1 MPDSRQPELTLE
13 APFPAR
19 WPEWAEEARLDD
31 EPAASAYEATPPS
44 CRAALKTGL
53 ALAHMH
59 FGQSPGCLHEGRH
72 DSHLGFWRHA
82 ASFPAPWAML
92 AFTPQYAA
100 AARLTA
106 ACAPALLA
114 GVPLVGA
121 ACVGGAPTSAA
132 LVSLEL
138 SGVEDIFLLNE
149 TGLCTLLEE
158 SQPGPGRLVL
168 LHRGELDNVARAAR
182 ALGLPCYEE
191 RRAPALILPEP
202 DAFDLD
208 ILSFAQADALEQA
221 LENSRPT
228 LPAAVYLRPE
238 AARGH
243 CKARSHDSFP
253 YAGVLALSPGCEG
266 FWLHAGLTPDFFM
279 VSRLAFGPLQG
290 IEDH

>member
-1 MPDSRQPELTLE
+1 MPDPRQPELTLE
-13 APFPAR
+13 TPSSAC

-31 EPAASAYEATPPS
+31 ALAASAYEGTPPS

-59 FGQSPGCLHEGRH
+59 FGQSPGCLREGRR
-72 DSHLGFWRHA
+72 DPHLGFWRYT
-82 ASFPAPWAML
+82 ASFPAPWAVL
-92 AFTPQYAA
+92 AFTPEYTA

-121 ACVGGAPTSAA
+121 VCVGGAPASPA

-138 SGVEDIFLLNE
+138 SGVEDIFLLDE
-149 TGLCTLLEE
+149 TGLCALLEE

-168 LHRGELDNVARAAR
+168 LHKGELDNVAHAAR
-182 ALGLPCYEE
+182 TLGLPCHEE
-191 RRAPALILPEP
+191 RRAPALNLPDP
-202 DAFDLD
+202 DAFDLN
-208 ILSFAQADALEQA
+208 ILAFAQGDALEQA
-221 LENSRPT
+221 LEAARAP
-228 LPAAVYLRPE
+228 LPAAIYLRPE
-238 AARGH
+238 AARTH
-243 CKARSHDSFP
+243 CKPQSHDP
-253 YAGVLALSPGCEG
+253 LPCAGALALSPGCEG

-290 IEDH
+290 IQR